1 MTRRRAA
8 VEATMRR
15 SLRERP
21 AAAARTRRR
30 ERRGRAAAP
39 KESSRE
45 TPGEWSDPCD
55 EALLDELLSV
65 PDAATWWK
73 EDERPEDPSLADLLQ
88 QLVAADEHIGAQ
100 HGALSELR
108 PNCLEEA
115 SPSLTSLGATDALHQ
130 MATRGRGAGNKNAVA
145 ARLNRMRKK
154 EYVSGLECKV
164 ARLSDENARLEHERR
179 ALGVRVRELESEA
192 RYLRAVL
199 ANDSALSQL
208 LSRLTGLGGVKLSTS
223 LFRDHPKKPDDH
235 DYALP
240 GLVCAGD
247 LAEED
252 SAAAPSGGVCLHVD
266 KEKVSV
272 EFCPACAR
280 SAASSAKIFSF
291 R

>member
-1 MTRRRAA
+1 
-8 VEATMRR
+8 MRR

-45 TPGEWSDPCD
+45 TPGEWSVPCD
-55 EALLDELLSV
+55 EALLSELDELLSV
-65 PDAATWWK
+65 PEAVTWWK

-115 SPSLTSLGATDALHQ
+115 SSSLTTDALHQ

-164 ARLSDENARLEHERR
+164 ARLSDENARLEQERR
-179 ALGVRVRELESEA
+179 ALGMRVRELESEA

-240 GLVCAGD
+240 GLVSADDPAG
-247 LAEED
+247 ED

-272 EFCPACAR
+272 EFCQACAR